1 MFDFVHENKRAVQIL
16 LALLTL
22 PFAIWGVNSYRQSG
36 SDVLAK
42 VDGVKITQQEFDDAM
57 RQQRAQMQQMMG
69 GRFDPAMLEN
79 PLAKQAVLEGLIN
92 RRLEVMQAHA
102 LGLAPTDA
110 QLARMIASLPYFQRD
125 GKFDKERYRDALRTI
140 GMTPDAFQA
149 SVGNDLAS
157 EQLTQ
162 MYDENGYASR
172 AAAER
177 LIRISEQQRVVR
189 VAHLP
194 SEPFLAKVKVDDADI
209 KKYYDDNQGAF
220 RIPERARVEYVIFS
234 AAALQPGES
243 VSAKE
248 IEEYYSNNPAEF
260 TTPEQRHVLHILIAP
275 NGGDA
280 AAIEAARKKAEA
292 ILAEVKRSPG
302 KFGELARKDSDDPVS
317 AAKGGDLGFF
327 TRGKMVKPFD
337 EAVFSL
343 KPGQISDLVQTQYG
357 FHIIKLLAVKPPYTA
372 PLKEVKGAIEQKLRM
387 DKAETEFSQLANN
400 FYDELQADSL
410 KPAAALAK
418 AQIQKSGWLQM
429 GQRQD
434 YPWTDKALEAVFSD
448 DVLKKHRNST
458 AIEIAPDTLLA
469 VRLADYKPAGI
480 RPLQEVS
487 ADIRK
492 QLQRQRAGELA
503 SKQGEALLAQLQH
516 GGHAGLKWSAE
527 QTVSRSTQNP
537 AIDPELAARIL
548 QADAGKLPAYVGAEN
563 PQGGYDLVRVEK
575 VEDAGP
581 VDDAKLAR
589 YEAGLRA
596 ASGDEL
602 FSAVMADVRKRA
614 SISVRNFMANGKG

>member
-69 GRFDPAMLEN
+69 GRFDPSMLEN
-79 PLAKQAVLEGLIN
+79 PLAKQTVLDSLIR

-110 QLARMIASLPYFQRD
+110 QLARMIAGLPYFQRN
-125 GKFDKERYRDALRTI
+125 GKFDKERYREVLRTI
-140 GMTPDAFQA
+140 GMTPDAFEA

-157 EQLTQ
+157 QQLAQ

-172 AAAER
+172 AATER

-248 IEEYYSNNPAEF
+248 IEDYYSNNLAQF

-275 NGGDA
+275 KGSDA
-280 AAIEAARKKAEA
+280 AAMEAAKKKAEA
-292 ILAEVKRSPG
+292 ILAEIKRSPG
-302 KFGELARKDSDDPVS
+302 KFGELARKDSDDPLS

-337 EAVFSL
+337 EAVFAL

-372 PLKEVKGAIEQKLRM
+372 PLKDVKSTIEQKLRM

-400 FYDELQADSL
+400 FYDELQSDSL

-492 QLQRQRAGELA
+492 QLQQQRAGELA
-503 SKQGEALLAQLQH
+503 AKQGEVLLAQLQH
-516 GGHAGLKWSAE
+516 GGQAGLKWSAE
-527 QTVSRSTQNP
+527 QTVSRTTQNP
-537 AIDPELAARIL
+537 AIDPGLAGRIL
-548 QADAGKLPAYVGAEN
+548 QADVGKLPAYVGAEN
-563 PQGGYDLVRVEK
+563 AQAGYDIVRVEK

-614 SISVRNFMANGKG
+614 SISIHNFLANGKG